1 MLTVFVFLLHAQ
13 VSTPTAPQAT
23 ATPSPVPA
31 ATPVLPRPVTKPTP
45 VAAADPYRPRG
56 LSEIA
61 RERRLGRLTGT
72 GAAVVTTPEPE
83 AQPAGTPPAS
93 SSASAGSRRAGMLR
107 VEDVQDNGAVTDG
120 RVSVYGMIRSL
131 GRVPLCRVRIFLWL
145 YDDHGVLLSTGETTT
160 DLKIVAA
167 GDTVSFGGNVKAPAG
182 LRGSNERKLDP
193 LVDGRSAT
201 NWQRVGRVQAEVI
214 DASDECN

>member
-1 MLTVFVFLLHAQ
+1 MLSVFVFLLHAQ
-13 VSTPTAPQAT
+13 VSTPTAAQAT
-23 ATPSPVPA
+23 ATPSPA
-31 ATPVLPRPVTKPTP
+31 ATAVAPRPVTTPTP

-83 AQPAGTPPAS
+83 TSPAGMPTAAS
-93 SSASAGSRRAGMLR
+93 SGSAGSRRAGMLR

-120 RVSVYGMIRSL
+120 RVSVYGMIRSI

-167 GDTVSFGGNVKAPAG
+167 GDTVSFGGIVKAPAG
-182 LRGSNERKLDP
+182 LRGSNERKPDL

-214 DASDECN
+214 DASDECY